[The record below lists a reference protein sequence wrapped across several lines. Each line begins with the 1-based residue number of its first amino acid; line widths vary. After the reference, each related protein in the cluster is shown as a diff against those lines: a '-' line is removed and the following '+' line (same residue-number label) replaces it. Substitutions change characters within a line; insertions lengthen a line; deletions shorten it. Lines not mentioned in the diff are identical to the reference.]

1 MFWLFGLFL
10 LTLNLTE
17 ATADC
22 TEKKLIFGF
31 DSGKN
36 VNFQLI
42 GDDFLTIVISKIMV
56 PLEFPG
62 FPLYVVKF
70 GQVLAT

>member
-31 DSGKN
+31 ECGKN
-36 VNFQLI
+36 TNFHLI
-42 GDDFLTIVISKIMV
+42 EDDFSTIPV
-56 PLEFPG
+56 
-62 FPLYVVKF
+62 
-70 GQVLAT
+70 